1 MSPPKISASPS
12 ATKQKDG
19 DAFILLND
27 RRLSGE
33 SYGTQQDI
41 GPMVWSMGRQ
51 PTAIPGRAERL
62 KSEASVESE
71 SSRTIEDRLKSQT
84 EDNTKQVKQLQKSLS
99 VEESQRLDEECLQRF
114 LKVNV
119 RLMTEDHVSLVFV
132 LFFLL

>member
-1 MSPPKISASPS
+1 
-12 ATKQKDG
+12 
-19 DAFILLND
+19 
-27 RRLSGE
+27 
-33 SYGTQQDI
+33 
-41 GPMVWSMGRQ
+41 MGRQ
-51 PTAIPGRAERL
+51 STAKPGRAQRL
-62 KSEASVESE
+62 HSQASTESE